1 MTIPPASLALLNELA
16 EAMHMIDANSSR
28 RIIPR
33 SSYSKEYNRHLI
45 RQAEAAL
52 STIKKYYDLHPLQ
65 LNRTAGDGDE

>member
-1 MTIPPASLALLNELA
+1 MNPAPPTSPALLNELA

-33 SSYSKEYNRHLI
+33 SAYSKEYNRYLI

-52 STIKKYYDLHPLQ
+52 STIKKYYNLHPLQ
-65 LNRTAGDGDE
+65 PNRTAGGGE